1 MRRALEA
8 AEPLSSALLV
18 AAGALLAAAIFFSG
32 GSTDGPL
39 AWIGGGAIVVAAA
52 AGAAALSGRWPVPE
66 LDRAGLLFVGLLAG
80 FVVWNGISIAWS
92 AAPDRSWNYFNRGLA
107 YLAFA
112 LLGLAVGAAV
122 RRAPR
127 AVAFGLAAV
136 IGGACLWALAGK
148 VIPALYE
155 DYERFARLRSP
166 VGYWNGLA
174 LLAAIGL
181 PLGLWIASQRQHDRR
196 LRSAGV
202 VLVYVLGIA
211 AVLTYSRGGL
221 LAVAFAVVAYL
232 ALARERVE
240 GIVAFGIAAA
250 AALPALTWGLTQPGV
265 ADDFQSNAVRTADG
279 AWFGLIVFLGAL
291 AAFGVAWWAAPRRV
305 SERTGRLVVRG
316 SLVALIAF
324 ALLGAIAVRGG
335 DDVVQQGPS
344 RQLSTGS
351 NNRTKWWGEA
361 WEAFAGQPLIGV
373 GAGSFEYVHRKLRK
387 NKIDVTEPHDLPLQF
402 AAEIGLVGLALF
414 TGAMAAALAGLWRH
428 RDDAA
433 GLALGLA
440 LPTYLLH
447 GLLDYDWDFV
457 AVTAPVLFATGVL
470 LASGRPERRVT
481 AQPLWAVVAILAAAA
496 LLFSL
501 AAPRVAAKRVD
512 EAYAAIDRNDAKT
525 AVDKAQEAR
534 SLNPLSID
542 PLLAE
547 AAAEEARGRVGRAQ
561 RLYVDAVELQ
571 PLNARAWYELGC
583 FELQVRNE
591 RQAARRDLERS
602 RDLDPRGPAATAL
615 ISPSQGPGQPVTAPC

>member
-1 MRRALEA
+1 MRSVSAALF
-8 AEPLSSALLV
+8 V

-39 AWIGGGAIVVAAA
+39 AWIGGAAIVAAGA
-52 AGAAALSGRWPVPE
+52 AGAAALSSRLPLPE
-66 LDRAGLLFVGLLAG
+66 LDRPGLLFVGLLAG

-112 LLGLAVGAAV
+112 LLGLAVGAAL

-127 AVAFGLAAV
+127 TVALGLAAL

-148 VIPALYE
+148 VIPALYD
-155 DYERFARLRSP
+155 DYGRFARLRSP
-166 VGYWNGLA
+166 VGYWNALA

-181 PLGLWIASQRQHDRR
+181 PLGLWIASRREHDRR
-196 LRSAGV
+196 LRATGV

-211 AVLTYSRGGL
+211 TVLTYSRGGL
-221 LAVAFAVVAYL
+221 LATAFAIVVYL
-232 ALARERVE
+232 VLARERVE
-240 GIVAFGIAAA
+240 GIAALGVAAA
-250 AALPALTWGLTQPGV
+250 AALPALAWGLTQPGV
-265 ADDFQSNAVRTADG
+265 ADDFQSKAVRVEDG
-279 AWFGLIVFLGAL
+279 AWFGLIVFMGAL
-291 AAFGVAWWAAPRRV
+291 AAFGVAWWASPRRV

-316 SLVALIAF
+316 ALVVLVAF
-324 ALLGAIAVRGG
+324 ALLGAVVVVRGG
-335 DDVVQQGPS
+335 EDIVQQGPS

-361 WEAFAGQPLIGV
+361 WQAFEGQPLIGV

-387 NKIDVTEPHDLPLQF
+387 NKADVTEPHNLPLQF
-402 AAEIGLVGLALF
+402 AAETGLFGLALF
-414 TGAMAAALAGLWRH
+414 AGAMGAALVGLWRR
-428 RDDAA
+428 RDDAVA
-433 GLALGLA
+433 LALGLA
-440 LPTYLLH
+440 LPTYLFH
-447 GLLDYDWDFV
+447 GLLDYDWDFL

-481 AQPLWAVVAILAAAA
+481 AQPLWAVVAVLATAA
-496 LLFSL
+496 LVFSL
-501 AAPRVAAKRVD
+501 AAPRLAAKRVD
-512 EAYAAIDRNDAKT
+512 EAYAAIDRNDPKT

-542 PLLAE
+542 PLQAE
-547 AAAEEARGRVGRAQ
+547 AAAEEARKRFGRAQ

-583 FELQVRNE
+583 FELQVLDK

-615 ISPSQGPGQPVTAPC
+615 ISPAFTAQGPGQPATAPC

>member
-1 MRRALEA
+1 MRA
-8 AEPLSSALLV
+8 SVALLV

-32 GSTDGPL
+32 GSTDAPL
-39 AWIGGGAIVVAAA
+39 AWIGGGAIVAAGA
-52 AGAAALSGRWPVPE
+52 AGAAALSGRLPVPG
-66 LDRAGLLFVGLLAG
+66 LDRPGLLFVGLLAG

-112 LLGLAVGAAV
+112 VLGLAVGAAV

-127 AVAFGLAAV
+127 TVALGLAAL

-155 DYERFARLRSP
+155 DYGRFARLRSP

-174 LLAAIGL
+174 LLAALGL
-181 PLGLWIASQRQHDRR
+181 PLGLWIASRREHDRR
-196 LRSAGV
+196 LRAAAV

-221 LAVAFAVVAYL
+221 LAAVFAIVAYL
-232 ALARERVE
+232 ALARDRVE
-240 GIVAFGIAAA
+240 GIAVLGIAVL
-250 AALPALTWGLTQPGV
+250 AALPALAWGLTQPGV
-265 ADDFQSNAVRTADG
+265 ADDFQPNAVRAGDG
-279 AWFGLIVFLGAL
+279 AWFGLIVVLGAL
-291 AAFGVAWWAAPRRV
+291 AAFGVGWWAAPLRV
-305 SERTGRLVVRG
+305 SERIGRLVVRG
-316 SLVALIAF
+316 ALVVLVAF
-324 ALLGAIAVRGG
+324 ALFGAVVAVRGG
-335 DDVVQQGPS
+335 EDVVQQGPS

-361 WEAFAGQPLIGV
+361 WDAFAGQPIIGV
-373 GAGSFEYVHRKLRK
+373 GAGSFEYVHRRLRK
-387 NKIDVTEPHDLPLQF
+387 NKIDVTEPHNLPLQF
-402 AAEIGLVGLALF
+402 AAETGLVGLALF
-414 TGAMAAALAGLWRH
+414 AGAMGAGLVGLWRR

-433 GLALGLA
+433 ALALGLA
-440 LPTYLLH
+440 LPTYLFH
-447 GLLDYDWDFV
+447 GLLDYDWDFL

-470 LASGRPERRVT
+470 LAYGRPERRVT
-481 AQPLWAVVAILAAAA
+481 AQPLWAVVAVLAATT

-501 AAPRVAAKRVD
+501 AAPRLAAKRVE
-512 EAYAAIDRNDAKT
+512 EAYAAIDRNDTAA

-534 SLNPLSID
+534 SLNPLSVE
-542 PLLAE
+542 PLYAE
-547 AAAEEARGRVGRAQ
+547 AAAEEARGRMGRAQ
-561 RLYVDAVELQ
+561 RLYVDAVEVQ

-583 FELQVRNE
+583 FELQVLNA

-615 ISPSQGPGQPVTAPC
+615 ISPSFTAQAPGQPATAPC